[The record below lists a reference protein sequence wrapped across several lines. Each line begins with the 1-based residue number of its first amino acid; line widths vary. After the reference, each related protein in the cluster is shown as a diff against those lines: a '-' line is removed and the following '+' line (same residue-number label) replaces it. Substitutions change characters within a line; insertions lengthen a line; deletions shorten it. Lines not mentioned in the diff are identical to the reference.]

1 MYNKFGFT
9 NEASLG
15 KRNRKPRIATW
26 LTCQMIA
33 TLRKR
38 GRDMDEVKE
47 KIPADYQIPYF
58 VHQDDMNKLDQS
70 HKRVEKWLIGFAVAL
85 FIALVGTNAY
95 WIWYEQSYQDV
106 VVTENSQ
113 DGEGVN
119 IMSGGDVSY
128 GAENENSKNQ
138 SQKER

>member
-1 MYNKFGFT
+1 MNNLETKLDSREM
-9 NEASLG
+9 N
-15 KRNRKPRIATW
+15 
-26 LTCQMIA
+26 
-33 TLRKR
+33 
-38 GRDMDEVKE
+38 

-113 DGEGVN
+113 DGEGIN